1 MSLAD
6 LAGSAASG
14 MQADTEL
21 MLRRSLPG
29 CSPRA
34 LAAARILSAADA
46 AELAGRG
53 IEALGRWQEPVSPIN
68 EVHIPSLYFI
78 LYLQCHC

>member
-1 MSLAD
+1 
-6 LAGSAASG
+6 

-46 AELAGRG
+46 AELAGRST
-53 IEALGRWQEPVSPIN
+53 EALGRWQEPVSPIN
-68 EVHIPSLYFI
+68 EVHIPFH
-78 LYLQCHC
+78 HCRIFCAFNAIVGGYA

>member
-1 MSLAD
+1 
-6 LAGSAASG
+6 

-34 LAAARILSAADA
+34 LAAARILSTANPT
-46 AELAGRG
+46 ELAGRSA
-53 IEALGRWQEPVSPIN
+53 EALGSWWEPVSPIN
-68 EVHIPSLYFI
+68 EVQSLSYRCLMFCSFSAVVGGI
-78 LYLQCHC
+78 A